1 MLITQ
6 TGGPVA
12 IGDYKKQATLAPG
25 RYMTV
30 FAGGGLQLA
39 FQQVLQAIDALRLV
53 EQRFQGLR
61 FAH

>member
-1 MLITQ
+1 
-6 TGGPVA
+6 
-12 IGDYKKQATLAPG
+12 
-25 RYMTV
+25 V
-30 FAGGGLQLA
+30 FAGRGLQLA